1 MTLFINKSME
11 ITLSQFAGF
20 CDGVKRAFETVIA
33 LATENPNENT
43 FVYLGKKMKK
53 PVFVLGSLVHNQD
66 VVGKI
71 EEKGIKRIDME
82 KFVQALPGEIGTII
96 ITAHG
101 SGPREYEIAKIKGID
116 LIDTTCPKVIKVQ
129 RLAQTFVKKGYN
141 LILVGDKD
149 HKEVKSI
156 YEWGGGKTMVISN
169 SEELEKVDF
178 DPGQKIIILSQTT
191 QSQDFLAAVY
201 EYIKKKY
208 KNVEIIDTICMET
221 RQRQGELK
229 ELAKKSDAM
238 VIIGSTD
245 SANSTRLYEISKVI
259 NPKSVFVSRVGEL
272 NDAFFKGARK
282 VGVTAGASTPEWI
295 IADVLEYLG
304 KL

>member
-1 MTLFINKSME
+1 MQ

-20 CDGVKRAFETVIA
+20 CDGVKRAFEKVNA
-33 LATENPNENT
+33 LATENPDADT
-43 FVYLGKKMKK
+43 FEYQGKKMKK

-66 VVGKI
+66 VVNRI
-71 EEKGIKRIDME
+71 EEKGIKKISME
-82 KFVQALPGEIGTII
+82 EFSKAEKGEIGTVI

-101 SGPREYEIAKIKGID
+101 IGPKVYDIAKGKGID

-129 RLAQTFVKKGYN
+129 RLAQTFIKKGYN

-156 YEWGGGKTMVISN
+156 YEWGEEKATVVSN
-169 SEELEKVDF
+169 EKELQEVNF
-178 DPGQKIIILSQTT
+178 DPTQKIIILSQTT

-208 KNVEIIDTICMET
+208 KDVEIIDTICLET
-221 RQRQGELK
+221 RQRQDELK
-229 ELAKKSDAM
+229 KLARVSDAM
-238 VIIGSTD
+238 VIIGSTE
-245 SANSTRLYEISKVI
+245 SANSTRLFEISKKI
-259 NPKSVFVSRVGEL
+259 NPKSVFIARVGEL
-272 NDAFFKGARK
+272 EDNFFKGAQK

-295 IADVLEYLG
+295 ISEVIEHLSGLV
-304 KL
+304 K